1 MPLHVGTGH
10 IPATISNNRIHR
22 IASAN
27 TPPEMSVRENIQ
39 EFFCST
45 HKSEA
50 LNCLWE
56 ICHPPVGTTRDAV
69 AGRFEQL
76 KRLAY
81 PGYENNIQSGRNGD
95 NSFCI
100 LDEDGQEMLSVIL
113 GDADTYTVIYP
124 GGEMTHDLS
133 LSAPQGDEG
142 LLILGASDTVGPQT
156 EGEYK
161 AAWSAWERAAP
172 PEEAEDRAK
181 TVRELRHCLRY
192 NTRLD
197 VSNTK
202 LTSLPPLPT
211 GLKRLD
217 VSGTGLTSLP
227 PLPSKLQRLDISNTP
242 MPRLPSLPSRLQRLD
257 VSNTSLTSLPELPTG
272 LESLDISH
280 TSLTSLPELP
290 TGLQWLYISHT
301 SLTSLPELPTGLE
314 GLDISNSSLTSLP
327 ELPSELRSLNISNT
341 SLTSL
346 PELPSELRSLNISN
360 TSLTSLPEL
369 PSELRSL
376 NISNTSLTSL
386 PELPSELRGLNISN
400 TSLTSLPPLP
410 SKLQRLDISNTPMP
424 RLPSLPSRLQRL
436 DVSNTHLANL
446 PEIIANLSQRTTVR
460 LQSNSLS
467 ERTLQMINKP
477 GYQGPRIVDMATSSN
492 HQETRALHLAVADWL
507 TPAEAD
513 EEASAKRWW
522 AIGKEDDA
530 AAFSTFLDRLKK
542 TKNNQA
548 TDFHVQIASW
558 ISQLAQDDELR
569 AKTFDMATESTSSC
583 EDRVTLA
590 MNNMKSVQ
598 LVHNAEKGKFDHDIP
613 GLVSAGREM
622 FRLEQ
627 LDLIAREK
635 VKKLR
640 FFDEIEVFL
649 GYQNKLKES
658 LELTGT
664 TEGMQFFGASRI
676 TELDLKAAEI
686 QVKSAENSQ
695 FREWIL
701 QWEPLHGVLK
711 RRESKQWQTLIDKKM
726 EDYEREYQQL
736 SDTELKPAGLL
747 GDIEAE
753 RTIGARA
760 MASAEKAFQQGLHP
774 LAEQLLGRHLGPRW
788 SLAEYSVYH
797 SLA

>member
-257 VSNTSLTSLPELPTG
+257 VSNT
-272 LESLDISH
+272 
-280 TSLTSLPELP
+280 
-290 TGLQWLYISHT
+290 
-301 SLTSLPELPTGLE
+301 
-314 GLDISNSSLTSLP
+314 
-327 ELPSELRSLNISNT
+327 
-341 SLTSL
+341 
-346 PELPSELRSLNISN
+346 
-360 TSLTSLPEL
+360 
-369 PSELRSL
+369 
-376 NISNTSLTSL
+376 
-386 PELPSELRGLNISN
+386 
-400 TSLTSLPPLP
+400 
-410 SKLQRLDISNTPMP
+410 
-424 RLPSLPSRLQRL
+424 
-436 DVSNTHLANL
+436 HLANL

-627 LDLIAREK
+627 LNLIAREK

-774 LAEQLLGRHLGPRW
+774 LAEQLLGRHLEARW
-788 SLAEYSVYH
+788 VLDTPPVYH

>member
-217 VSGTGLTSLP
+217 VSGTG
-227 PLPSKLQRLDISNTP
+227 
-242 MPRLPSLPSRLQRLD
+242 
-257 VSNTSLTSLPELPTG
+257 
-272 LESLDISH
+272 
-280 TSLTSLPELP
+280 
-290 TGLQWLYISHT
+290 
-301 SLTSLPELPTGLE
+301 
-314 GLDISNSSLTSLP
+314 
-327 ELPSELRSLNISNT
+327 
-341 SLTSL
+341 
-346 PELPSELRSLNISN
+346 
-360 TSLTSLPEL
+360 
-369 PSELRSL
+369 
-376 NISNTSLTSL
+376 
-386 PELPSELRGLNISN
+386 
-400 TSLTSLPPLP
+400 LTSLPPLP

-711 RRESKQWQTLIDKKM
+711 RRESKQWQT
-726 EDYEREYQQL
+726 
-736 SDTELKPAGLL
+736 
-747 GDIEAE
+747 
-753 RTIGARA
+753 
-760 MASAEKAFQQGLHP
+760 
-774 LAEQLLGRHLGPRW
+774 
-788 SLAEYSVYH
+788 
-797 SLA
+797 

>member
-161 AAWSAWERAAP
+161 AAWSAWGAAP

-217 VSGTGLTSLP
+217 VSGTG
-227 PLPSKLQRLDISNTP
+227 
-242 MPRLPSLPSRLQRLD
+242 
-257 VSNTSLTSLPELPTG
+257 
-272 LESLDISH
+272 
-280 TSLTSLPELP
+280 
-290 TGLQWLYISHT
+290 
-301 SLTSLPELPTGLE
+301 
-314 GLDISNSSLTSLP
+314 
-327 ELPSELRSLNISNT
+327 
-341 SLTSL
+341 
-346 PELPSELRSLNISN
+346 
-360 TSLTSLPEL
+360 
-369 PSELRSL
+369 
-376 NISNTSLTSL
+376 
-386 PELPSELRGLNISN
+386 
-400 TSLTSLPPLP
+400 LTSLPPLP

-774 LAEQLLGRHLGPRW
+774 LAEQLLGRHLEARW
-788 SLAEYSVYH
+788 VLDTPPVYH

>member
-217 VSGTGLTSLP
+217 VSGTG
-227 PLPSKLQRLDISNTP
+227 
-242 MPRLPSLPSRLQRLD
+242 
-257 VSNTSLTSLPELPTG
+257 
-272 LESLDISH
+272 
-280 TSLTSLPELP
+280 
-290 TGLQWLYISHT
+290 
-301 SLTSLPELPTGLE
+301 
-314 GLDISNSSLTSLP
+314 
-327 ELPSELRSLNISNT
+327 
-341 SLTSL
+341 
-346 PELPSELRSLNISN
+346 
-360 TSLTSLPEL
+360 
-369 PSELRSL
+369 
-376 NISNTSLTSL
+376 
-386 PELPSELRGLNISN
+386 
-400 TSLTSLPPLP
+400 LTSLPPLP

-774 LAEQLLGRHLGPRW
+774 LAEQLLGRHLEARW
-788 SLAEYSVYH
+788 VLDTPPVYH

>member
-113 GDADTYTVIYP
+113 GDADTYTAIYP

-217 VSGTGLTSLP
+217 VSGTGLTNLP
-227 PLPSKLQRLDISNTP
+227 PLPSKLQRLDISNT
-242 MPRLPSLPSRLQRLD
+242 S
-257 VSNTSLTSLPELPTG
+257 
-272 LESLDISH
+272 
-280 TSLTSLPELP
+280 
-290 TGLQWLYISHT
+290 
-301 SLTSLPELPTGLE
+301 
-314 GLDISNSSLTSLP
+314 
-327 ELPSELRSLNISNT
+327 
-341 SLTSL
+341 
-346 PELPSELRSLNISN
+346 
-360 TSLTSLPEL
+360 
-369 PSELRSL
+369 
-376 NISNTSLTSL
+376 
-386 PELPSELRGLNISN
+386 
-400 TSLTSLPPLP
+400 
-410 SKLQRLDISNTPMP
+410 MP

-774 LAEQLLGRHLGPRW
+774 LAEQLLGRHLEARW
-788 SLAEYSVYH
+788 VLDTPPVYH

>member
-217 VSGTGLTSLP
+217 VSGTG
-227 PLPSKLQRLDISNTP
+227 
-242 MPRLPSLPSRLQRLD
+242 
-257 VSNTSLTSLPELPTG
+257 
-272 LESLDISH
+272 
-280 TSLTSLPELP
+280 
-290 TGLQWLYISHT
+290 
-301 SLTSLPELPTGLE
+301 
-314 GLDISNSSLTSLP
+314 
-327 ELPSELRSLNISNT
+327 
-341 SLTSL
+341 
-346 PELPSELRSLNISN
+346 
-360 TSLTSLPEL
+360 
-369 PSELRSL
+369 
-376 NISNTSLTSL
+376 
-386 PELPSELRGLNISN
+386 
-400 TSLTSLPPLP
+400 LTSLPPLP

-726 EDYEREYQQL
+726 EDYEGEYQQL
-736 SDTELKPAGLL
+736 SDTELKPAGLFC
-747 GDIEAE
+747 DIEAE

-760 MASAEKAFQQGLHP
+760 MASAEKAFQQGPHP
-774 LAEQLLGRHLGPRW
+774 LAEQLLGRHLEARRVLDTPP
-788 SLAEYSVYH
+788 VYH

>member
-227 PLPSKLQRLDISNTP
+227 PLPSKLQ
-242 MPRLPSLPSRLQRLD
+242 
-257 VSNTSLTSLPELPTG
+257 
-272 LESLDISH
+272 
-280 TSLTSLPELP
+280 
-290 TGLQWLYISHT
+290 
-301 SLTSLPELPTGLE
+301 
-314 GLDISNSSLTSLP
+314 
-327 ELPSELRSLNISNT
+327 
-341 SLTSL
+341 
-346 PELPSELRSLNISN
+346 
-360 TSLTSLPEL
+360 
-369 PSELRSL
+369 
-376 NISNTSLTSL
+376 
-386 PELPSELRGLNISN
+386 
-400 TSLTSLPPLP
+400 
-410 SKLQRLDISNTPMP
+410 KLDISNTPMP

-774 LAEQLLGRHLGPRW
+774 LAEQLLGRHLEARW
-788 SLAEYSVYH
+788 VLDTPPVYH

>member
-1 MPLHVGTGH
+1 MNSDVPPLFFKRPCEGHQTIRTGGIYPLNYWENFTMPLHVGTGH

-257 VSNTSLTSLPELPTG
+257 VSNT
-272 LESLDISH
+272 
-280 TSLTSLPELP
+280 
-290 TGLQWLYISHT
+290 
-301 SLTSLPELPTGLE
+301 
-314 GLDISNSSLTSLP
+314 
-327 ELPSELRSLNISNT
+327 
-341 SLTSL
+341 
-346 PELPSELRSLNISN
+346 
-360 TSLTSLPEL
+360 
-369 PSELRSL
+369 
-376 NISNTSLTSL
+376 
-386 PELPSELRGLNISN
+386 
-400 TSLTSLPPLP
+400 
-410 SKLQRLDISNTPMP
+410 
-424 RLPSLPSRLQRL
+424 
-436 DVSNTHLANL
+436 HLANL

-627 LDLIAREK
+627 LNLIAREK

-774 LAEQLLGRHLGPRW
+774 LAEQLLGRHLEARW
-788 SLAEYSVYH
+788 VLDTPPVYH

>member
-257 VSNTSLTSLPELPTG
+257 VSNT
-272 LESLDISH
+272 
-280 TSLTSLPELP
+280 
-290 TGLQWLYISHT
+290 
-301 SLTSLPELPTGLE
+301 
-314 GLDISNSSLTSLP
+314 
-327 ELPSELRSLNISNT
+327 
-341 SLTSL
+341 
-346 PELPSELRSLNISN
+346 
-360 TSLTSLPEL
+360 
-369 PSELRSL
+369 
-376 NISNTSLTSL
+376 
-386 PELPSELRGLNISN
+386 
-400 TSLTSLPPLP
+400 
-410 SKLQRLDISNTPMP
+410 
-424 RLPSLPSRLQRL
+424 
-436 DVSNTHLANL
+436 HLANL

-613 GLVSAGREM
+613 GSCQRGVKCSA
-622 FRLEQ
+622 
-627 LDLIAREK
+627 
-635 VKKLR
+635 
-640 FFDEIEVFL
+640 
-649 GYQNKLKES
+649 
-658 LELTGT
+658 
-664 TEGMQFFGASRI
+664 
-676 TELDLKAAEI
+676 
-686 QVKSAENSQ
+686 
-695 FREWIL
+695 
-701 QWEPLHGVLK
+701 
-711 RRESKQWQTLIDKKM
+711 
-726 EDYEREYQQL
+726 
-736 SDTELKPAGLL
+736 
-747 GDIEAE
+747 
-753 RTIGARA
+753 
-760 MASAEKAFQQGLHP
+760 
-774 LAEQLLGRHLGPRW
+774 
-788 SLAEYSVYH
+788 
-797 SLA
+797 